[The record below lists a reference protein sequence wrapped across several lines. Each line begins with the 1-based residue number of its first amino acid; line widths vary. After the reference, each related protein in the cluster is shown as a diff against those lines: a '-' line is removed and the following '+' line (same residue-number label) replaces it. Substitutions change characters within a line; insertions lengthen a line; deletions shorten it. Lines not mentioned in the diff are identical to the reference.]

1 MAEMRAL
8 PAQLAIGP
16 SGEAG
21 LGRARQDRPSLI
33 PGLSTPGHAYLDTRH
48 HRRELV
54 GAGSSHQSRGAPMF
68 GRAIMYVIPQGCL
81 LDG

>member
-21 LGRARQDRPSLI
+21 LGEGKARQAKPHTWSEHTWTCI
-33 PGLSTPGHAYLDTRH
+33 PRHST
-48 HRRELV
+48 
-54 GAGSSHQSRGAPMF
+54 SSS
-68 GRAIMYVIPQGCL
+68 
-81 LDG
+81 